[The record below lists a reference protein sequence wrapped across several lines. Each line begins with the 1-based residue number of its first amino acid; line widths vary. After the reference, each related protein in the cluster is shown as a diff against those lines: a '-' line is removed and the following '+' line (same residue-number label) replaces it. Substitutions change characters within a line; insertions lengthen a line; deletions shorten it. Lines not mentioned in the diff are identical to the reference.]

1 MPHVVIYTKPSCPYC
16 HRAKHLLQEKGIA
29 FEDIDISADPARR
42 SEMMTKS
49 AGKTTV
55 PQIFIDG
62 RHIGGCDDIYA
73 LENEGRLDPLLRK
86 AG

>member
-1 MPHVVIYTKPSCPYC
+1 MVHVLIYTKPSCPYC
-16 HRAKHLLQEKGIA
+16 HRAKHLLQEKGVRY
-29 FEDIDISADPARR
+29 EEIDIAADPARR

-55 PQIFIDG
+55 PQIFIEG
-62 RHIGGCDDIYA
+62 MHVGGCDDLYA
-73 LENEGRLDPLLRK
+73 LDRDGKLDPLLRK